1 MRRVSSGCWGVIVLL
16 VFSLTGAAV
25 AAAEEVTRTVRGVV
39 VATDGGAV
47 ARATVVLAQGE
58 RLLTA
63 TTDEAGEF
71 HFDGVAP
78 GPVALIATYG
88 GAKASLTTDG
98 DGVVRLKLQ
107 VAPEDVTIREL
118 PPPAV
123 APRLQ
128 PSSAPRRWPYS
139 DETILSNSWA
149 VVWVLVLIDV
159 NGRVAEARVL
169 KSPPKLGLDE
179 IAVKAAKQLRYEPAR
194 DFAGKA
200 IPAQGVVILEWP
212 PYWDNPGLPAFP
224 VCTTGPGGGPLNLDD
239 PTSAY
244 RDCTAPKGL
253 ERLELIAPRRPP
265 EWGQRWRAPR
275 REGMK

>member
-1 MRRVSSGCWGVIVLL
+1 MRRSSSGCVWGVYGFVLL
-16 VFSLTGAAV
+16 TAAL
-25 AAAEEVTRTVRGVV
+25 AAAEEATRSVRGVV

-58 RLLTA
+58 RQLTA
-63 TTDEAGEF
+63 TTNEAGEF
-71 HFDGVAP
+71 QFEGLAP

-88 GAKASLTTDG
+88 GAKATVTTDG
-98 DGVVRLKLQ
+98 VGEIRLRLP

-123 APRLQ
+123 TPRLHEG
-128 PSSAPRRWPYS
+128 SAPRRWPYS

-149 VVWVLVLIDV
+149 VVWVLVLIDAE
-159 NGRVAEARVL
+159 GRVAEARVL
-169 KSPPKLGLDE
+169 KSPPRLSLDD
-179 IAVKAAKQLRYEPAR
+179 IAVAAAKKLRYEPAR

-212 PYWDNPGLPAFP
+212 PYWDNPRLRAPP
-224 VCTTGPGGGPLNLDD
+224 VCTAGKGGGPLNLDD

-244 RDCTAPKGL
+244 RDCAAPKGL
-253 ERLELIAPRRPP
+253 ERLELSAPRRPP
-265 EWGQRWRAPR
+265 SSGKRWHAPLGHER
-275 REGMK
+275 GVR